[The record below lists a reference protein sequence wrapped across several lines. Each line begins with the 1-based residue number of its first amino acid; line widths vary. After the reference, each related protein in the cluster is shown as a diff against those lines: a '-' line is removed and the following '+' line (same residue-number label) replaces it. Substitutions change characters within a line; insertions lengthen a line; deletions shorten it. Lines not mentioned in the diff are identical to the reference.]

1 MANHLQ
7 TKKRSRQTIKRTM
20 RNRYFKSTMRNHVKN
35 VRSLIQE
42 NDKDGAAS
50 ALKLAVRSL
59 DKAVTKGVLKRATAS
74 RTISRLTIAVNKIAD
89 AK

>member
-1 MANHLQ
+1 
-7 TKKRSRQTIKRTM
+7 
-20 RNRYFKSTMRNHVKN
+20 MRNHVKN

-74 RTISRLTIAVNKIAD
+74 RTISRLTIAVNKIAA